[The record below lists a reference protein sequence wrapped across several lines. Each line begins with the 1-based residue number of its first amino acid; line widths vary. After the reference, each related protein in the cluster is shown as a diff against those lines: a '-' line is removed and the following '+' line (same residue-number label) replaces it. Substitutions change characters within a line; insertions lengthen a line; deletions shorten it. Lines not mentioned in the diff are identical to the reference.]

1 MMNKSITGIAVAA
14 LLATAAGSAVAGE
27 PDRATGRLLD
37 SLGYKYE
44 VDEDGDYKLVFDL
57 DNNRTQLVFV
67 RSSVE
72 TFGAHHVR
80 EIWSPGY
87 KSPSP
92 QFSAAVA
99 NRLLEDSHESKMGG
113 WVKQGE
119 LAMFVVK
126 IDADA
131 SAEQLS
137 DAIDAASRSADGMEL
152 ELTKQDE
159 Y

>member
-1 MMNKSITGIAVAA
+1 MKKIVLGAA
-14 LLATAAGSAVAGE
+14 LAGVLAGVSGATFAAE
-27 PDRATGRLLD
+27 PDRAVGRLLD
-37 SLGYKYE
+37 GLEYKYE

-57 DNNRTQLVFV
+57 DNDRTQLVFV

-72 TFGAHHVR
+72 TYGSHHVR

-87 KSPSP
+87 KSPGP
-92 QFSAAVA
+92 QLPALVG
-99 NRLLEDSHESKMGG
+99 NRLLEDSNDSKLGG
-113 WVKQGE
+113 WVKQGD

-131 SAEQLS
+131 SADVLS
-137 DAIDAASRSADGMEL
+137 DAIDAASKSADAIEL
-152 ELTKQDE
+152 ELTSKDE

>member
-1 MMNKSITGIAVAA
+1 MKKSVTGIAAA
-14 LLATAAGSAVAGE
+14 VVLAAAVGSAVAGE

-37 SLGYKYE
+37 SLDYKYE

-99 NRLLEDSHESKMGG
+99 NRLLEDSNESKMGS
-113 WVKQGE
+113 WVKQGD

-126 IDADA
+126 IDAD
-131 SAEQLS
+131 STAEQLS
-137 DAIDAASRSADGMEL
+137 DAIDAASRSADEMEL
-152 ELTKQDE
+152 ELTKKDE